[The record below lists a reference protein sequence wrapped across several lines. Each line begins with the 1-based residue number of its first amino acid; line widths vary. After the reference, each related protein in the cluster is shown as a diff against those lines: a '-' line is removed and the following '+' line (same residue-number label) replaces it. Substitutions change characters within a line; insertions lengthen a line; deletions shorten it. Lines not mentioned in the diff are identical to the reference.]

1 MFKKDLASSE
11 DSPFR
16 FLKQKQVKVSK
27 KNVLTSSKISVKK
40 LGKSLCRLDEI
51 EPPDKESLNSG
62 RPAGSMK
69 ALNILKFP
77 TTRYNLG
84 WRTPQLKRKAISQER
99 LHERR
104 RSSEW
109 TKLRL
114 TLEFIHKSRE
124 HINEELDEAEN
135 IRPYK
140 SLTFL
145 GQFYDINLD
154 NPILDSSDDDEDFV
168 GKNS

>member
-1 MFKKDLASSE
+1 M
-11 DSPFR
+11 
-16 FLKQKQVKVSK
+16 
-27 KNVLTSSKISVKK
+27 
-40 LGKSLCRLDEI
+40 GKSLCKSDEI

-77 TTRYNLG
+77 TTQYNWG

-109 TKLRL
+109 TKLRH

-135 IRPYK
+135 IRPYQ

-145 GQFYDINLD
+145 GQLYDINLD
-154 NPILDSSDDDEDFV
+154 NSILDSSSEDEEFTR
-168 GKNS
+168 KNS